1 MKMFKKN
8 VLALIT
14 VCLVS
19 IFFSQIVNA
28 SAHINYSSS
37 IGSLPVKTWKQ
48 LRDAD
53 LEKQDLDYSCGSA
66 ATATIL
72 RSFYGSEVYEKDILD
87 EVTRIGDD
95 GTASFSDLQQA
106 VTKFGYK
113 AVGISANFEKLKTI
127 KIPAVVY
134 LRYRDKDHFS
144 VIRGINKQGVVWLGD
159 PSWGNRKFSEQQFKA
174 MWETREDNILKG
186 KLLLIIPANKST
198 ASLNK
203 DFFHPPIVNKTAIQL
218 LTNRH

>member
-1 MKMFKKN
+1 MN
-8 VLALIT
+8 RLLA
-14 VCLVS
+14 S
-19 IFFSQIVNA
+19 AIFSVAIGCFSQYLNA
-28 SAHINYSSS
+28 SAHLNYPSAV
-37 IGSLPVKTWKQ
+37 GTVPVTTWKQ

-72 RSFYGSEVYEKDILD
+72 RSFYGKDIYEKDVLD

-106 VTKFGYK
+106 VKKFGFK
-113 AVGISANFEKLKTI
+113 AVGISANFEKLKAI

-134 LRYRDKDHFS
+134 LRYRNKDHFS
-144 VIRGINKQGVVWLGD
+144 VIRGVNDQGLVWLGD

-174 MWETREDNILKG
+174 MWETREDDHLKG
-186 KLLLIIPANKST
+186 KVLLIIPADKNL
-198 ASLNK
+198 ASLNR
-203 DFFHPPIVNKTAIQL
+203 DFFRPPETNTTAIQL
-218 LTNRH
+218 LTIRD

>member
-8 VLALIT
+8 VLTLMI

-19 IFFSQIVNA
+19 IFFSQVVNA
-28 SAHINYSSS
+28 NAHINYWSSV
-37 IGSLPVKTWKQ
+37 GSLPVKTWKQ

-72 RSFYGSEVYEKDILD
+72 RSFYGSEVFEKDILD
-87 EVTRIGDD
+87 EVTGIGDD

-106 VTKFGYK
+106 VTKFGFK

-134 LRYRDKDHFS
+134 LRYRNKDHFS

-174 MWETREDNILKG
+174 MWETREDNDLKG

-198 ASLNK
+198 ASLNQ

-218 LTNRH
+218 LTNRY

>member
-8 VLALIT
+8 VLTPMT

-19 IFFSQIVNA
+19 IFFSQAVNA
-28 SAHINYSSS
+28 NAHINYLSSVA
-37 IGSLPVKTWKQ
+37 SLPVKTWKQ

-72 RSFYGSEVYEKDILD
+72 RSFYGSEVYEKDILT

-106 VTKFGYK
+106 VTKFGFK

-127 KIPAVVY
+127 KIPAVAY

-174 MWETREDNILKG
+174 MWETREDNDLKG

-198 ASLNK
+198 ASLNQ

-218 LTNRH
+218 LTNRN

>member
-1 MKMFKKN
+1 MLKISACYIRCTF
-8 VLALIT
+8 AS
-14 VCLVS
+14 VC
-19 IFFSQIVNA
+19 IF
-28 SAHINYSSS
+28 
-37 IGSLPVKTWKQ
+37 
-48 LRDAD
+48 
-53 LEKQDLDYSCGSA
+53 
-66 ATATIL
+66 
-72 RSFYGSEVYEKDILD
+72 

-106 VTKFGYK
+106 VTKFGFK

-174 MWETREDNILKG
+174 MWETRGDNDLKG

-198 ASLNK
+198 ASLNQ

>member
-1 MKMFKKN
+1 MKIFKKN
-8 VLALIT
+8 VLALMT
-14 VCLVS
+14 VCLLS
-19 IFFSQIVNA
+19 IFFSQVVNA

-106 VTKFGYK
+106 VMKFGFK

-144 VIRGINKQGVVWLGD
+144 VIRGINKQGMVWLGD
-159 PSWGNRKFSEQQFKA
+159 PSWGNRKFSEQQFEA
-174 MWETREDNILKG
+174 MWETREDNELKG
-186 KLLLIIPANKST
+186 KLLLIIPVDKST
-198 ASLNK
+198 ASLNQ
-203 DFFHPPIVNKTAIQL
+203 DFFHPPTVNKMAIQL
-218 LTNRH
+218 LINRH

>member
-1 MKMFKKN
+1 MKIFKKN
-8 VLALIT
+8 VLALMT
-14 VCLVS
+14 VCLLS
-19 IFFSQIVNA
+19 IFFSQVVNA

-72 RSFYGSEVYEKDILD
+72 RSFYGIEVYEKDILD

-106 VTKFGYK
+106 VMKFGFK
-113 AVGISANFEKLKTI
+113 AVGISATFKKLKTI

-144 VIRGINKQGVVWLGD
+144 VIRGINKQGMVWLGD
-159 PSWGNRKFSEQQFKA
+159 PSWGNRKFSEQQFGA
-174 MWETREDNILKG
+174 MWETREDNELKG
-186 KLLLIIPANKST
+186 KLLLIIPVDKST
-198 ASLNK
+198 ASLNQ
-203 DFFHPPIVNKTAIQL
+203 DFFHPPKVNKMAIQL
-218 LTNRH
+218 LIDRH